1 MPNEHPQVDRKRV
14 YSVGMSNG
22 GFMSI
27 RLGCEASDVFAAV
40 ASVTGVLG
48 NVSPRAI
55 PPPSVDSGPSLTV
68 LTSQWHRYPAY
79 TTSFNT
85 NLVTENIAESPPYGP
100 PFRTLLRRRRS
111 SASTQGGLS
120 PTCTFTAQATTRS
133 RMRATQL
140 QVSSRHPRP
149 SGR

>member
-68 LTSQWHRYPAY
+68 LTSQWPRYPAY
-79 TTSFNT
+79 TTSST
-85 NLVTENIAESPPYGP
+85 
-100 PFRTLLRRRRS
+100 RTW
-111 SASTQGGLS
+111 
-120 PTCTFTAQATTRS
+120 
-133 RMRATQL
+133 
-140 QVSSRHPRP
+140 
-149 SGR
+149 